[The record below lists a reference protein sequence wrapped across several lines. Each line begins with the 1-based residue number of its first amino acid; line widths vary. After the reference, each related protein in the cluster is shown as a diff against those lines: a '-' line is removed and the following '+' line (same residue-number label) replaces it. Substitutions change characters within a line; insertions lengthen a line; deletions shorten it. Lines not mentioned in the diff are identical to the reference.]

1 MGRSIRWAGPIAIEG
16 EMTGDGRIIE
26 PGALRWEDLEG
37 TSFRTVIV
45 DEGEHKNAVN
55 SGGIDLIERRSGGV
69 IWGEGTVDLDSEI
82 GNETA
87 RLIREKIQD
96 GVSLDLD
103 DTSYEIRVAQELMD
117 EIDQL
122 LTEPTEDEDADADL
136 EVKQETTDDGY
147 VVVAKINSTDEV
159 MALVDARVRGLTLVS
174 IPAFARAR
182 IALQEEEV
190 VTDEPTPE
198 VEPADALVAAAP
210 PVAPPAAWFTDPGLE
225 GPTPLVVT
233 DAGEVY
239 GHLAVWES
247 CHVGH
252 SSNGVCVPPPRS
264 ATNYAHFHTG
274 YVVTDDGQEIAVGRL
289 TMGTGHAD
297 TKRRL
302 SVAEVLAHYDNTGT
316 AAADIRVGED
326 RWGIWM
332 HGALRPHMTAARI
345 RDLRSSPASGDWR
358 RVGTSSQM
366 ELVAAL
372 AVNVP
377 GFGVLRPKGMISGGR
392 QVALVAS
399 GVVPDFY
406 DQPDTAEG
414 LTEGDLRFLRLAAER
429 ERRQTR
435 NKIAAFAL
443 RKRVRS

>member
-1 MGRSIRWAGPIAIEG
+1 
-16 EMTGDGRIIE
+16 MTGDARIIE
-26 PGALRWEDLEG
+26 PGALRWEDLSG
-37 TSFRTVIV
+37 VSFRTVLQ
-45 DEGEHKNAVN
+45 DEGEHKNAIN
-55 SGGIDLIERRSGGV
+55 SGSVTLIERRDGGV
-69 IWGEGTVDLDSEI
+69 IWGEGTVDLDSDI
-82 GNETA
+82 GVETE

-103 DTSYEIRVAQELMD
+103 DTSYEVRIAAELME
-117 EIDQL
+117 EIESLMDP
-122 LTEPTEDEDADADL
+122 EEDG
-136 EVKQETTDDGY
+136 EVEAQQETTDDGY
-147 VVVAKINSTDEV
+147 IVVAKINSTDEV
-159 MALVDARVRGLTLVS
+159 MALTGARVRGLTLVS

-182 IALQEEEV
+182 IELIEDTATEEDTE
-190 VTDEPTPE
+190 DEPTPE
-198 VEPADALVAAAP
+198 VEPAPEAVVASAGP

-239 GHLAVWES
+239 GHLASWES
-247 CHVGH
+247 CHIGH
-252 SSNGVCVPPPRS
+252 SQNGVCVPPPRS
-264 ATNYAHFHTG
+264 TTEYAHFHTG
-274 YVVTDDGQEIAVGRL
+274 YIVTEEGEEIAVGRL

-302 SVAEVLAHYDNTGT
+302 SVQQVLAHYDNTGT

-332 HGALRPHMTAARI
+332 HGALRPHMTAKKV

-358 RVGTSSQM
+358 RVGTSPSM

-377 GFGVLRPKGMISGGR
+377 GFGVLRPKGMIAGGR

-406 DQPDTAEG
+406 TQEDDG
-414 LTEGDLRFLRLAAER
+414 LTESDLRLLKFAAER
-429 ERRQTR
+429 ERKHMR
-435 NKIAAFAL
+435 NKVAAFAM
-443 RKRVRS
+443 RKKVMG